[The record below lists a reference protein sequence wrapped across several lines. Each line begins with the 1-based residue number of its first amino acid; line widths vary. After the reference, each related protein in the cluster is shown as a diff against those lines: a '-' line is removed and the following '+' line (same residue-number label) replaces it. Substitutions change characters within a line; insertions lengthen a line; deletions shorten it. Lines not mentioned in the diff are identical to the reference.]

1 MKRTIAYALAALAM
15 ALAASC
21 SSDPEGPVM
30 ERFLDDGTYGVK
42 AGETR
47 RVVIPVTGT
56 AVSVPQGVGTARL
69 LVLGRMR
76 GLEYRAVLLKFDFT
90 RSAADSAKTVA
101 SARLRLP
108 VQAVSPENASVLVSF
123 HELLEGFDDADT
135 IVAVPAYRPGPIPD
149 SLGGTTHELG
159 LGEIEFGLDT
169 ASVNA
174 WLSGRRPLPGI
185 AVVWAAPPD
194 TNSTVEMNARERG
207 TDPCAVRVTYAGGAT
222 GSFGAAADYTVVTFA
237 EPGPSCV
244 GGLARRVHFTF
255 DLVGIPARAAVHASF
270 LVLKTRGD
278 LGVGATA
285 GDLGLGLTYLFPYY
299 LYAPDSADTLSGDF
313 RKGTGVDQGT
323 LDPVVSQIIRLP
335 LRGFVPDVL
344 KGLRANRGLVLQS
357 NLETGRIQRA
367 AFASFGEDAP
377 YLEIYYTL
385 PADFGGAP

>member
-1 MKRTIAYALAALAM
+1 MKRTIAYALAALA
-15 ALAASC
+15 LVSSC

-47 RVVIPVTGT
+47 RVVIPASGT
-56 AVSVPQGVGTARL
+56 TVGVPQGIGTARL
-69 LVLGRMR
+69 LVLGRVR

-108 VQAVSPENASVLVSF
+108 VQAVSPEDASVLVSF
-123 HELLEGFDDADT
+123 HELLAGFADADS
-135 IVAVPAYRPGPIPD
+135 IVAVPAYHPDPIPD
-149 SLGGTTHELG
+149 SLGATTHELG

-169 ASVNA
+169 AAVNA

-185 AVVWAAPPD
+185 AIVWAQPPD
-194 TNSTVEMNARERG
+194 TSSTVEMNARERG
-207 TDPCAVRVTYAGGAT
+207 TDPCAVRVAYEGGTT

-237 EPGPSCV
+237 EPGLNCV
-244 GGLARRVHFTF
+244 GGLARRIHFNF
-255 DLVGIPARAAVHASF
+255 DLSAIPERAAIHASF
-270 LVLKTRGD
+270 LVLRTRGD

-285 GDLGLGLTYLFPYY
+285 GDLGLGLTYFFSYY
-299 LYAPDSADTLSGDF
+299 LYAPNSADTLSADF

-323 LDPVVSQIIRLP
+323 LDPVVSSTIKMP
-335 LRGFVPDVL
+335 LRGYVPDLL
-344 KGLRANRGLVLQS
+344 KGLRVNRGLVLQS
-357 NLETGRIQRA
+357 NLESGRIQRA
-367 AFASFGEDAP
+367 AFAASGDEAP
-377 YLEIYYTL
+377 YIEIYYTL